1 MLKEFILKIEDKE
14 SPDFNKTF
22 KIKQPAVLE
31 FEKLLVK
38 FAGCFTANSGINED
52 KTIELLNEI
61 LKYCYY
67 ISKDTK
73 TNTEIEIQLVNDR
86 ANEIIEDPYT
96 LLLLKK
102 EFIEKNSAFTKV
114 VGFVKQ
120 QLGAIKNTTT
130 TK

>member
-1 MLKEFILKIEDKE
+1 MLKEFTLKIEDKE

-38 FAGCFTANSGINED
+38 FAGCFTANNGLNED

-67 ISKDTK
+67 LQNDV
-73 TNTEIEIQLVNDR
+73 EIQLINDR

-102 EFIEKNSAFTKV
+102 EFIEKNPAFTKV